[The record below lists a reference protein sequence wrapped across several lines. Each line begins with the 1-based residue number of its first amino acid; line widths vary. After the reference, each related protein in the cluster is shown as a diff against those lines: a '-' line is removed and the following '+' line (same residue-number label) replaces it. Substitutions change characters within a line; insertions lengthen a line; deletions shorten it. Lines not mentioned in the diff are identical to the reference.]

1 MNIETRSD
9 PWGLWRLYL
18 VHRLVG
24 LHREAG
30 VSGVDMRRSH
40 WTKTLARTSMSPE
53 VP

>member
-9 PWGLWRLYL
+9 PWGLWRLSL